1 MSFGGISS
9 GDIAEAGL
17 GTFTSLDTDAFAL
30 RRESEEFGQFGLT
43 RKTPSFTE
51 RTADLTAGETEV
63 GSFREVGRRGGSV
76 IRGSARELQADV
88 DALRGE
94 IGTTREGFGD
104 ILAETEALRT
114 DFQELAD
121 QVTPGFGRLTAAAR
135 NSIRDAASREAGD
148 LRAQFA
154 RRKLSGSQFAIN
166 EQRRLALDFAI
177 EEEEAVAEA
186 FTEELELSQGIL
198 NDMAS
203 LLEIETEVGQL
214 EIDSF
219 LADAEALAIKLGASE
234 LEAESYKLELDAL
247 ISQAQTLKD
256 AAVLELEELA
266 ISGDIING
274 VSATTGSIAAADAS
288 SSTSGW
294 EIFADFV
301 PSVGLSFATGG
312 AGSAVG
318 AAGAAVGG

>member
-30 RRESEEFGQFGLT
+30 RRESDEFGQFGLE
-43 RKTPSFTE
+43 RKTPSFSE
-51 RTADLTAGETEV
+51 ATADLTAGEGQV

-76 IRGSARELQADV
+76 IRTSARDLKAESE
-88 DALRGE
+88 ALRGE

-104 ILAETEALRT
+104 ILSETEALRT

-135 NSIRDAASREAGD
+135 SSIRDAASREAGD
-148 LRAQFA
+148 LRAQFS

-177 EEEEAVAEA
+177 EEEEAVSEA
-186 FTEELELSQGIL
+186 LVEELELSQGIL
-198 NDMAS
+198 NDMAA
-203 LLEIETEVGQL
+203 LLDTEVAVGQL

-219 LADAEALAIKLGASE
+219 IAEAKALAIELGADE
-234 LEAESYKLELDAL
+234 LIAESYSLELDAL
-247 ISQAQTLKD
+247 RLQAETLRD
-256 AAVLELEELA
+256 SALLELQELE
-266 ISGDIING
+266 ISGNIING
-274 VSATTGSIAAADAS
+274 VSSSVAKIAAADAAS
-288 SSTSGW
+288 ETSGLD
-294 EIFADFV
+294 IVDSLLG
-301 PSVGLSFATGG
+301 SVGFSFAF
-312 AGSAVG
+312 
-318 AAGAAVGG
+318 

>member
-30 RRESEEFGQFGLT
+30 RRESDEFGQFGLT
-43 RKTPSFTE
+43 RKTPSFSE
-51 RTADLTAGETEV
+51 RTGTLTGDQTQF
-63 GSFREVGRRGGSV
+63 GSFREAGTR
-76 IRGSARELQADV
+76 ARENLTLETAEIRDAGN
-88 DALRGE
+88 ALRGE

-135 NSIRDAASREAGD
+135 SSIRDAASREAGD
-148 LRAQFA
+148 LRAQFS

-166 EQRRLALDFAI
+166 EQRRLALDFAL
-177 EEEEAVAEA
+177 EEEEAVSEA
-186 FTEELELSQGIL
+186 LVEELELSQGIL
-198 NDMAS
+198 NDMAA
-203 LLEIETEVGQL
+203 LLDTDVAVGQL

-219 LADAEALAIKLGASE
+219 LAEAETLAVELGATEAEA
-234 LEAESYKLELDAL
+234 EAYALELDAL
-247 ISQAQTLKD
+247 RLQAETLKD

-274 VSATTGSIAAADAS
+274 VSATTGSIAAADAANT
-288 SSTSGW
+288 TSGL

-301 PSVGLSFATGG
+301 PSVGFSF
-312 AGSAVG
+312 
-318 AAGAAVGG
+318 